1 MPPRK
6 KPIQV
11 KKNQVFN
18 VILSDGY
25 GLSLCSK
32 ATLYQERIILSHFS
46 FLTKRG
52 SGLDQ
57 NTQQYRGCSWCE
69 YTRGLVHRSFRN
81 SFITSALVFS
91 KYLKTAF
98 NDFSS
103 QTECLVGFFSATNNG
118 LTVVCCGEYVEYST
132 A

>member
-11 KKNQVFN
+11 KRNQVFN
-18 VILSDGY
+18 VIFSEGS

-32 ATLYQERIILSHFS
+32 AALYRDRIILSHFS

-52 SGLDQ
+52 EWVRLK
-57 NTQQYRGCSWCE
+57 YPAIRGCSWRE

-91 KYLKTAF
+91 KYPKTAF